1 MELEKRAKTD
11 ALTGLLNKSASQDLI
26 RMMVANYRKEGE
38 HSALLMIDADRFK
51 DINDTF
57 GHADGDKVLAEVG
70 RIIKNSCRAA
80 DVAGRIGG
88 DEFVIFMRNIVEPD
102 NACQLADRLQKQ
114 VCDAF
119 RDTALEGR
127 VSLSIGIALCPEHGA
142 RFDELFQAADRALY
156 LVKERGRGAYRV
168 Y

>member
-1 MELEKRAKTD
+1 ML
-11 ALTGLLNKSASQDLI
+11 AS
-26 RMMVANYRKEGE
+26 YRKEGDR
-38 HSALLMIDADRFK
+38 SALLMIDADRFK

-88 DEFVIFMRNIVEPD
+88 DEFVIFMRRIVDPE
-102 NACQLADRLQKQ
+102 NACQLADRLQQQ
-114 VCDAF
+114 VSRAF
-119 RDTALEGR
+119 ENTPLAGR
-127 VSLSIGIALCPEHGA
+127 VSLSIGIALCPEHGE
-142 RFDELFQAADRALY
+142 RFDELFQSADKALY
-156 LVKERGRGAYRV
+156 LVKTRGRGAYRV